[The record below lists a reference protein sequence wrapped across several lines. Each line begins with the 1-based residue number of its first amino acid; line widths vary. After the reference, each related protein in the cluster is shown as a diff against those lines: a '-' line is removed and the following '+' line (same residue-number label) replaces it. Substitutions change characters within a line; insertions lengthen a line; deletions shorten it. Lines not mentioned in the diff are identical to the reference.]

1 MNSMKAVSVLV
12 LSIALGALA
21 AAPASAES
29 NSKGKSATHAK
40 ITMKEARALALA
52 KVPKGKV
59 EAEELE
65 REHGRLLYS
74 FDIRVPGK
82 SGIQEVQI
90 DAMNGKVL
98 SVEHENPKAERKEA
112 EKEKHEAK

>member
-12 LSIALGALA
+12 LSIALGVA
-21 AAPASAES
+21 AAVPASAA
-29 NSKGKSATHAK
+29 NTKGKSATQAK

-59 EAEELE
+59 ETEELE

-98 SVEHENPKAERKEA
+98 SVEHETPKAERKEA
-112 EKEKHEAK
+112 EEEKHEAK